1 MELMQAIKG
10 RRSVRAYTDEPV
22 SRAEILSLIEAA
34 AASPSAMNLQP
45 WSFVVVEGKERL
57 ERMSALAKRALLS
70 LPTTDASHRTV
81 LQDPSHN
88 IFYGAP
94 CLIIVCARPPSR
106 QAAEDCCLAAHGL
119 MLAAYSRGW
128 GTCWIG
134 TARPWLELPQTRS
147 LLGLLPDQVPVAPV
161 IVGKPASVSPP
172 TTRHKPVVLWPAV

>member
-1 MELMQAIKG
+1 MELMQAIKD
-10 RRSVRAYTDEPV
+10 RRSVRDYTDEPV
-22 SRAEILSLIEAA
+22 SREEILSLIEAA

-57 ERMSALAKRALLS
+57 ERMSGLAKRALLAMPS
-70 LPTTDASHRTV
+70 ADAAHRTM
-81 LQDPSHN
+81 LQDPSYN

-119 MLAAYSRGW
+119 MLAAHGRGW

-147 LLGLLPDQVPVAPV
+147 LLGLLPDQVPVAPI
-161 IVGKPASVSPP
+161 IVGEPASVSAP
-172 TTRHKPVVLWPAV
+172 TPRHKPLVLWPAL